1 LVGEALHVIVSGYV
15 QGVGFRY
22 ATRTEAL
29 RLGLRGWVRN
39 RADGTVEAWFEGP
52 RSALEAALAWCRTG
66 PRWASVTGVQ
76 QAWSTG
82 EARHES
88 FEIRG

>member
-1 LVGEALHVIVSGYV
+1 MGEALHVIVSGYV

-52 RSALEAALAWCRTG
+52 RPALEAALAWCRIG
-66 PRWASVTGVQ
+66 PRWASVSGVQ
-76 QAWSTG
+76 HEWSMG